1 MSGGGA
7 KNPSTRLL
15 PPIKNPL
22 FNPNEDQEEVRVT
35 SVVSF
40 FLCHFLNFISFFR
53 VVMIN
58 YVCCYRTVIQNGP
71 VLGED

>member
-22 FNPNEDQEEVRVT
+22 FNPNEDQDEVRVT
-35 SVVSF
+35 SVVRFCVSF
-40 FLCHFLNFISFFR
+40 IILFQFSCSS
-53 VVMIN
+53 
-58 YVCCYRTVIQNGP
+58 GSS
-71 VLGED
+71 G

>member
-40 FLCHFLNFISFFR
+40 LCHFLNSIALFA
-53 VVMIN
+53 
-58 YVCCYRTVIQNGP
+58 
-71 VLGED
+71 L

>member
-40 FLCHFLNFISFFR
+40 LCHFLNFISLFA
-53 VVMIN
+53 
-58 YVCCYRTVIQNGP
+58 
-71 VLGED
+71 L

>member
-22 FNPNEDQEEVRVT
+22 FNPNEDQDEVRVT
-35 SVVSF
+35 SVVRFCVSF
-40 FLCHFLNFISFFR
+40 IILFQFSCSSGS
-53 VVMIN
+53 
-58 YVCCYRTVIQNGP
+58 NG
-71 VLGED
+71 

>member
-22 FNPNEDQEEVRVT
+22 FNPNEDQEEVRIT

-40 FLCHFLNFISFFR
+40 LCRFLNFISLF
-53 VVMIN
+53 
-58 YVCCYRTVIQNGP
+58 T
-71 VLGED
+71 L

>member
-1 MSGGGA
+1 MSAGGA

-22 FNPNEDQEEVRVT
+22 FNPNEDQEEVRVS

-40 FLCHFLNFISFFR
+40 CVRFLILLNFFPITF
-53 VVMIN
+53 
-58 YVCCYRTVIQNGP
+58 
-71 VLGED
+71 

>member
-40 FLCHFLNFISFFR
+40 FCVIFLILFLFSLCN
-53 VVMIN
+53 
-58 YVCCYRTVIQNGP
+58 
-71 VLGED
+71 D